1 VSVLSPDA
9 ELGQQALG
17 VLERAGVE
25 PSLDLG
31 VKWVVER
38 AQLVLAES
46 SESASLASTCSD

>member
-1 VSVLSPDA
+1 VLSPDA

-25 PSLDLG
+25 PCLDLG

-38 AQLVLAES
+38 AQLFPQI
-46 SESASLASTCSD
+46 SESASLASTYSD

>member
-1 VSVLSPDA
+1 VGVLSPDA
-9 ELGQQALG
+9 ELGEQALG

-38 AQLVLAES
+38 SQLAVAE
-46 SESASLASTCSD
+46 